1 MLFIKLNVS
10 LFSESIIIKYPPMI
24 ALILILI
31 FGLLPILIFG
41 IYQLIQFVQ
50 YVHSWSN
57 IKPNLKIY
65 FLVYGILI
73 TLLII
78 YSFIQYFC
86 KVQYSYF
93 LILIPSGFV
102 LGIYFFFLSD
112 AQQDYDNQ
120 NNK

>member
-1 MLFIKLNVS
+1 MLFIELNVS
-10 LFSESIIIKYPPMI
+10 LFSERIIIKYPQMI
-24 ALILILI
+24 AFFLILI
-31 FGLLPILIFG
+31 FGLLPIIIG

-50 YVHSWSN
+50 YLNSWSN

-73 TLLII
+73 TFLIL
-78 YSFIQYFC
+78 YSFIQYYC
-86 KVQYSYF
+86 KVQFSYF
-93 LILIPSGFV
+93 LILIPSGFI

-120 NNK
+120 TNK

>member
-1 MLFIKLNVS
+1 MLFIKSNVS
-10 LFSESIIIKYPPMI
+10 LFSESIIIKYPQMI

>member
-1 MLFIKLNVS
+1 MLFIEQNVS
-10 LFSESIIIKYPPMI
+10 LFSESIIIKYPQMI
-24 ALILILI
+24 AFFLILI
-31 FGLLPILIFG
+31 FGLSPIIIG

-50 YVHSWSN
+50 YLRSWSD

-73 TLLII
+73 TLLIL
-78 YSFIQYFC
+78 YFFIQYYY
-86 KVQYSYF
+86 KVQSSYF
-93 LILIPSGFV
+93 LILIPSGFI

-120 NNK
+120 TNK